1 MLAAL
6 RVLWRALVSF
16 YDEAL
21 LLIRAN
27 VVWFVG
33 TIPFFLLILALSW
46 LFVPPTEPDSPPLVW
61 PLLLAAFAVL
71 ILPSPF
77 AIGLYGLA
85 AVIVTGDT
93 PDFRVFWTSLRRWW
107 RRGLAMFAISALVLV
122 ALVFNTW
129 FYVSVTE
136 GWLQAVSV
144 LWLYAILFWITL
156 QVYLIPLLIAS
167 EEPEPSD
174 ARGRGDDERGEQEPG
189 AGPPLSLRGLYR
201 RAAILTLANPMF
213 SLLLLAGAVLSALL
227 STLVPPIYPLVAM
240 AYVAL
245 IGARGLRHLRDKYLP
260 PDPEEAVE

>member
-6 RVLWRALVSF
+6 RVLWRALVHL
-16 YDEAL
+16 YDESL
-21 LLIRAN
+21 LLIRGN

-33 TIPFFLLILALSW
+33 TIPLYLLVLALSW
-46 LFVPPTEPDSPPLVW
+46 LFVPPTDPDSPPLVW

-77 AIGLYGLA
+77 AIGLYALA

-93 PDFRVFWTSLRRWW
+93 PDFGVFWAALRRWW

-122 ALVFNTW
+122 ALVYNTW
-129 FYVSVTE
+129 FYMSVTE

-144 LWLYAILFWITL
+144 LWLYAILFWTTL
-156 QVYLIPLLIAS
+156 QAYLIPLLIVS
-167 EEPEPSD
+167 DEPEPG
-174 ARGRGDDERGEQEPG
+174 AEAPG
-189 AGPPLSLRGLYR
+189 GQVPGTGPSVPLRTLYR
-201 RAAILTLANPMF
+201 RAAILTLANPLF
-213 SLLLLAGAVLSALL
+213 SLVLLVGAVSSAVLSALAL
-227 STLVPPIYPLVAM
+227 PIYPLIAM

-260 PDPEEAVE
+260 PEPEEAAE

>member
-1 MLAAL
+1 MFAAL
-6 RVLWRALVSF
+6 RVLWRALVSL
-16 YDEAL
+16 YDESL

-46 LFVPPTEPDSPPLVW
+46 LFVPPAEPDSPPLVW

-71 ILPSPF
+71 VLPSPF
-77 AIGLYGLA
+77 AVGLYGLA

-93 PDFRVFWTSLRRWW
+93 PDFGVFWASLRRWW
-107 RRGLAMFAISALVLV
+107 RRGLAMFAISAFVLV

-156 QVYLIPLLIAS
+156 QAYLVPLLIAS
-167 EEPEPSD
+167 EEPEPNAAT
-174 ARGRGDDERGEQEPG
+174 ARGADER
-189 AGPPLSLRGLYR
+189 AGPEAVAGPLPLRSLYR
-201 RAAILTLANPMF
+201 RAAILTLANPIF
-213 SLLLLAGAVLSALL
+213 SLLLLAGAVFSALL

-260 PDPEEAVE
+260 PDPDEVAE